1 MRILDSLY
9 HIGRLG
15 IGTLFIYA
23 GSLKLSDP
31 AVFAALIDAFGIV
44 PEGLLG
50 PVSVLLPVLELL
62 AGVALLFDLEG
73 SLSII
78 TGLLILFTA
87 ILGYGIWM
95 GLDVDCGCFGPQEPE
110 AKAFQGLRTSIYR
123 DLAMLAGVVYLYV
136 WRRKRGIQPIRLAL
150 AHFKFS

>member
-15 IGTLFIYA
+15 IGALFIYA
-23 GSLKLSDP
+23 GSLKMSDP
-31 AVFAALIDAFGIV
+31 AVLAVLIDAFGIV
-44 PEGLLG
+44 PEGLIG
-50 PVSVLLPVLELL
+50 PLSVLLPALELL
-62 AGVALLFDLEG
+62 AGAALLFDIEG
-73 SLSII
+73 SLAII

-110 AKAFQGLRTSIYR
+110 AKAFQGLRTSMYR
-123 DLAMLAGVVYLYV
+123 DLAMLAGVVFLYA
-136 WRRKRGIQPIRLAL
+136 WRRERGIQPIRLTRAF
-150 AHFKFS
+150 FKSS

>member
-23 GSLKLSDP
+23 GSLKLSDS

-150 AHFKFS
+150 ALFKFS